1 MAILSWGKPTIE
13 FCPSVGGNPDGS
25 WKKTATPKE
34 DTTKLSQ
41 NPGEE
46 KTATEE
52 GGEVVDSR
60 VGKSAFTFEFD
71 HFVKK
76 GEEPFVEDEDGVIA
90 GEFAFRLTPEDEG
103 GKGFLIERATLRC
116 EQTYSSAEG
125 ILLHYVAK
133 ALKPA
138 TGKIIKPYQKNAIT
152 LSGDKL
158 YFGAAADNTG
168 KTITATSRGNIAVS
182 TPNSDWITATANAKV
197 ATIKVAANT
206 TGKVRVGKVTITAD
220 GLASVVEVTQIP

>member
-60 VGKSAFTFEFD
+60 VGKSAFTFERK
-71 HFVKK
+71 VKSHLWK
-76 GEEPFVEDEDGVIA
+76 
-90 GEFAFRLTPEDEG
+90 T
-103 GKGFLIERATLRC
+103 KM
-116 EQTYSSAEG
+116 
-125 ILLHYVAK
+125 
-133 ALKPA
+133 AL
-138 TGKIIKPYQKNAIT
+138 
-152 LSGDKL
+152 S
-158 YFGAAADNTG
+158 
-168 KTITATSRGNIAVS
+168 
-182 TPNSDWITATANAKV
+182 
-197 ATIKVAANT
+197 
-206 TGKVRVGKVTITAD
+206 
-220 GLASVVEVTQIP
+220 LASLRSA